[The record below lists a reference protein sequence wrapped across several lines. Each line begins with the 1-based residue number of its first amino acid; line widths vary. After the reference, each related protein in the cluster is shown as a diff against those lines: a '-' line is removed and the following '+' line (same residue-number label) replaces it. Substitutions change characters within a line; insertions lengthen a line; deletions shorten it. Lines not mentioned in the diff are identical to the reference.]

1 MIDNTE
7 KRLLMMAGDVWDN
20 LSKTVQAVDDDDP
33 PDPYV
38 ALSCFIRKVK
48 TATAEIERIQ
58 DRILSLIHI

>member
-7 KRLLMMAGDVWDN
+7 KRLLMMAGDVWDD

-38 ALSCFIRKVK
+38 ALSCGNSR
-48 TATAEIERIQ
+48 
-58 DRILSLIHI
+58 D